1 MLYADFE
8 KAFYRLMDEGK
19 GNIKFTKHNH
29 LFELSKAEL
38 KIKDN
43 GKLSATWWNEDKS
56 DGTEVIFSQGKD
68 GVVMSKW
75 FDVMVVDLK

>member
-1 MLYADFE
+1 MLYKDFE

-38 KIKDN
+38 KIRD
-43 GKLSATWWNEDKS
+43 GKPSATW
-56 DGTEVIFSQGKD
+56 
-68 GVVMSKW
+68 
-75 FDVMVVDLK
+75 